1 MIELV
6 IILLVWLYILL
17 QLIVLA
23 GYLSDRPKP
32 LVLRVKPH
40 VAILIAAR
48 NEEKSIGDCLAS
60 IVKVNYPKDLL
71 EVWVGN
77 DSSEDNTGPIVQEFA
92 AQYPFIHLF
101 TITTNLGSA
110 KAKGNV
116 LAHLVQ
122 QSTSPYLFVT
132 DADIGVPK
140 EWISNLLPQLQQEN
154 RGIVSGTT
162 LVDGPS
168 SFAKWQGL
176 EWCLGN
182 GYLIGLDQLGMKS
195 TAVGN
200 NMCFTREAYMATGGY
215 ESMPFSVT
223 EDFQLF
229 NAIRQK
235 GFSSLNMLEPK
246 SLTIS
251 TAQKDLVSFL
261 HQRKRWM
268 IGAQDLPWYWIFVF
282 GLQALFYPAL
292 IILFFMLPKMA
303 SMLLLTKMLV
313 QSIYLI
319 LLHKRMQRRINLFE
333 FISFEGYT
341 FVTQLL
347 MIGFYLLPI
356 KMDWKKR
363 SY

>member
-6 IILLVWLYILL
+6 IILIAWLYVLL
-17 QLIVLA
+17 QLLVLA
-23 GYLSDRPKP
+23 GYLSDRPKALLLKEMP
-32 LVLRVKPH
+32 K

-48 NEEKSIGDCLAS
+48 NEEKSIGGCLAS
-60 IVKVNYPKDLL
+60 IVKLNYPKDLL

-77 DSSEDNTGPIVQEFA
+77 DSSEDNTASIVQEFSN
-92 AQYPFIHLF
+92 QYPFIHLF
-101 TITTNLGSA
+101 SVTTNLGSA

-122 QSTSPYLFVT
+122 QSTSPFIFVT
-132 DADIGVPK
+132 DADIEVPTD
-140 EWISNLLPQLQQEN
+140 WIAHLLPHLQNEN

-162 LVDGPS
+162 LVDGS
-168 SFAKWQGL
+168 TSFAKWQGL

-200 NMCFTREAYMATGGY
+200 NMCFTREAYLATGGY

-229 NAIRQK
+229 KAIRQK
-235 GFSSLNMLEPK
+235 GYSSLNMLEPN

-251 TAQKDLVSFL
+251 TAQNNLPSFL

-268 IGAQDLPWYWIFVF
+268 IGAQDLPWYWLFVF

-292 IILFFMLPKMA
+292 LALFFMLPKMA
-303 SMLLLTKMLV
+303 ILLLLTKMLV
-313 QSIYLI
+313 QSIYL
-319 LLHKRMQRRINLFE
+319 LLIHKRIRRRINLFE
-333 FISFEGYT
+333 FISFEAYT
-341 FVTQLL
+341 FFTQLF

-363 SY
+363 RY